1 VFVFVWV
8 CLRKGKRSRGNG
20 DGDGE
25 FVDRSSGSG
34 YIPNITERGG
44 DDDNPPLFAH
54 RSQGSNPGHTSRHYV
69 IDSAT
74 RSKQQQ
80 QAREQEG
87 EREGDLLMM
96 TT

>member
-1 VFVFVWV
+1 MFVFVWV

-54 RSQGSNPGHTSRHYV
+54 RSLGSNPGHASRHYV
-69 IDSAT
+69 IDSPTDQSSGSSSRHEKGKA
-74 RSKQQQ
+74 S
-80 QAREQEG
+80 
-87 EREGDLLMM
+87 ERAIC
-96 TT
+96 